1 MRSPAWHHRR
11 QAVAQAFLDQ
21 FVRQNVAE
29 IDEIPFSEITA
40 PVLLPAAERA
50 CYLELNHVLLSLQ
63 ARYAGRNLYST
74 GGKVKSKKAQEKD
87 EKKLSHLSDRDARLR
102 RTLGESA
109 SQDEALS
116 RQAAHF
122 TLETNENET
131 HDALNALEACNSI
144 VKEREKQRDGCL
156 AQFKDELK
164 RAQRQHDLVLLKF
177 SFRNPQVQ
185 ALVRFS
191 ENALKVGDQDSIAAL
206 REALESN
213 NCMPTDLTKSFAQKR
228 MPPAEIKVA
237 LNQRKKER
245 KEAGIKDEDGDKSS
259 TTRDWDEETLIRNKA
274 HALQKLRNEY
284 VQRECALRY
293 FLAVRKLQHAQLIGS
308 DDSFFCPSPIC
319 DKKGEALDLSNVGL
333 SSTCG
338 HIACW
343 SCMKRDSYLSKCCDP
358 NCSMGS
364 DKDAI
369 VQASTLGVEKGN
381 GTKYGIKLAH
391 LATLIKKGIPKKEKV
406 LLFVQFEGLLQK
418 VSDALEDYGIDFVRI
433 QGSASARST
442 QLASFQ
448 EENCEDRVLLLNIAD
463 ESAAGSNL
471 TCANHVIFLSPLVTE
486 EQQQYHATMKQAKG
500 RAIRF
505 GQVKDVKIWRFIC
518 TDTIDQKTY
527 EEREGEKLNVEEKL
541 KEYEE
546 LTNLVEVEDV
556 SDDKKQKK
564 EDKVKGT
571 KKETKSK
578 GKGKKKAV
586 DEDDDMNED

>member
-1 MRSPAWHHRR
+1 
-11 QAVAQAFLDQ
+11 
-21 FVRQNVAE
+21 
-29 IDEIPFSEITA
+29 
-40 PVLLPAAERA
+40 
-50 CYLELNHVLLSLQ
+50 
-63 ARYAGRNLYST
+63 
-74 GGKVKSKKAQEKD
+74 
-87 EKKLSHLSDRDARLR
+87 
-102 RTLGESA
+102 
-109 SQDEALS
+109 
-116 RQAAHF
+116 
-122 TLETNENET
+122 
-131 HDALNALEACNSI
+131 
-144 VKEREKQRDGCL
+144 
-156 AQFKDELK
+156 
-164 RAQRQHDLVLLKF
+164 
-177 SFRNPQVQ
+177 
-185 ALVRFS
+185 
-191 ENALKVGDQDSIAAL
+191 
-206 REALESN
+206 
-213 NCMPTDLTKSFAQKR
+213 
-228 MPPAEIKVA
+228 
-237 LNQRKKER
+237 
-245 KEAGIKDEDGDKSS
+245 
-259 TTRDWDEETLIRNKA
+259 
-274 HALQKLRNEY
+274 
-284 VQRECALRY
+284 
-293 FLAVRKLQHAQLIGS
+293 
-308 DDSFFCPSPIC
+308 
-319 DKKGEALDLSNVGL
+319 
-333 SSTCG
+333 
-338 HIACW
+338 
-343 SCMKRDSYLSKCCDP
+343 MKRDSYLSKCCDP

-381 GTKYGIKLAH
+381 GTKYGIKKAH